1 MWELIFLF
9 IQNEGRELRASR
21 IALKWADLYSL
32 LKNIASKCLTAKVH
46 KCNSRF
52 LRNCMAF
59 LFVLFFFLKGDGKES
74 LGLTNN
80 VVIVENLKQC
90 KKMNREYSHM
100 K

>member
-9 IQNEGRELRASR
+9 IQIEGRELRASR
-21 IALKWADLYSL
+21 IALKWADFYSL

-59 LFVLFFFLKGDGKES
+59 LFVLFFLKGDGKES
-74 LGLTNN
+74 LVLTNN
-80 VVIVENLKQC
+80 VVIVENVKQY
-90 KKMNREYSHM
+90 KK
-100 K
+100 